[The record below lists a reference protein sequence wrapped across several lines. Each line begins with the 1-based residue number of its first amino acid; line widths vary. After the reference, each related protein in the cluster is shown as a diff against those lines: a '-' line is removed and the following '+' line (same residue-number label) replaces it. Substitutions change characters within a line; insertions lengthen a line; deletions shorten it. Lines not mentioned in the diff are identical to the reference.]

1 MVIAR
6 ARRRRVIGGCGV
18 LTLVACVVAFH
29 SGAPGAAQ
37 QSARRDMPQLRVH
50 EWGVWIVE
58 RQRISL
64 DALAAEA
71 PPFVVR
77 AREST
82 PPARP
87 PSMQA
92 IPVVP
97 EHRPTV
103 RKPVI
108 FFYADAPVDV
118 RVEVAFRGGEPWLLY
133 PQASEARANRLM
145 WRGRV
150 GAAGTPPPVDPDHW
164 WQNLRDVGAQGF
176 ATDRGG
182 FERFLFYDGVARF
195 DAPFRFSP
203 SVGVPEPRVAPTPRA
218 EGPLFVVSPRGL
230 VEHDRRGGVWAEV
243 HRGASTEVRA
253 RLRPALLARG
263 LSAAESDALLDVWS
277 DELVGAGRAGGAHA
291 VYFISRA
298 AYDRM
303 LPIRVTPRPDELVRV
318 GLVIERF

>member
-1 MVIAR
+1 MVIGSAC
-6 ARRRRVIGGCGV
+6 RRRLMGGCGA
-18 LTLVACVVAFH
+18 LALVACVLALH
-29 SGAPGAAQ
+29 SGGPGAAQ
-37 QSARRDMPQLRVH
+37 QGARRDMPQLRVH

-77 AREST
+77 ARESAPPT
-82 PPARP
+82 PP

-92 IPVVP
+92 IPVPP

-108 FFYADAPVDV
+108 FFYAGAPMDV

-133 PQASEARANRLM
+133 PQASEARGNRLM

-164 WQNLRDVGAQGF
+164 WQDLRDVGAQGF

-195 DAPFRFSP
+195 EAPFRFSP
-203 SVGVPEPRVAPTPRA
+203 VTGVPEPRVTPTPRA
-218 EGPLFVVSPRGL
+218 EGPLFIVSSRGL
-230 VEHDRRGGVWAEV
+230 VEHDRRDGAWVEV
-243 HRGASTEVRA
+243 HRGAAAEVRA
-253 RLRPALLARG
+253 RLRPALLGRG
-263 LSAAESDALLDVWS
+263 LSAAEADALLDVWS
-277 DELVGAGRAGGAHA
+277 DELVGAGRGAHA

-303 LPIRVTPRPDELVRV
+303 LPIRITPRPDELVRV